1 MAIQKILV
9 VDDSAVERYHLTDF
23 LSKQGYAVL
32 EAMDGEDAIAKARSH
47 KPDLILMDVV
57 MPGANGF
64 QITRTLSR
72 DPDLEAIPVIMCT
85 AKDGETDKV
94 WGLRQGARGYL
105 TKPIE
110 YSALLSTI
118 AQMNLVLP

>member
-23 LSKQGYAVL
+23 LSQQGYTVV
-32 EAMDGEDAIAKARSH
+32 EATDGEDAIAKARSH
-47 KPDLILMDVV
+47 KPDLILMDVI

-64 QITRTLSR
+64 QITRNISR
-72 DPDLEAIPVIMCT
+72 DPELESIPVIMCT

-94 WGLRQGARGYL
+94 WGMRQGARGYL

-110 YSALLSTI
+110 HEALLAII
-118 AQMNLVLP
+118 AQMNSQA